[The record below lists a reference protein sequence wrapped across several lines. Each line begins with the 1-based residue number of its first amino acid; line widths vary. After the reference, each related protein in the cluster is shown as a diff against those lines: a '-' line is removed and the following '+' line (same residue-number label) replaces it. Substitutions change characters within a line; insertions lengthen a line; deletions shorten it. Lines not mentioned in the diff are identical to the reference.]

1 LFIDRLCDD
10 VQGDRLLALEHG
22 KLRSLVAGVSAPGF
36 SLSPVGDKE
45 IKTYT
50 QMTLS
55 PITLKEYCGETI
67 LERSKHFGG
76 EKGVITCQIHVKS

>member
-1 LFIDRLCDD
+1 VELVNLGGS
-10 VQGDRLLALEHG
+10 VWLEHG
-22 KLRSLVAGVSAPGF
+22 KLRSLVAAVSAPGF

-76 EKGVITCQIHVKS
+76 RKES